1 MGHNV
6 KIEQQGA
13 MGIIDKLSESE
24 IKEADVVIFAVDKSI
39 EGEERFKG
47 KKIVKVK
54 INQCVSNAEAVLN
67 KIVSVIGKK

>member
-1 MGHNV
+1 MGT
-6 KIEQQGA
+6 
-13 MGIIDKLSESE
+13 IDKLSEKD

-67 KIVSVIGKK
+67 KIVSVIEKK